1 MKPFTFYKPTEL
13 EGASKLLSGV
23 GRGHLLAGGTDLMT
37 EMKQGV
43 IEPELLISASDIKDM
58 FGIVWNN
65 SGLTIGSMVTL
76 DEIASD
82 TNIGSRI
89 KSLAEAAISIAT
101 PQIRNIATLGG
112 NLCQRPRCWYY
123 RNVRFNCLKKG
134 GEKCFA
140 IGGSNKYNAI
150 LGGADSCYIVHP
162 SDSATVL
169 VALKAKVDIFRN
181 FQRVT
186 IPIRDFF
193 IGPEVAVTREN
204 ILEPGDILISVQI
217 PKESMDGKNV
227 FLKAKE
233 RQSMD
238 FAIASVAA
246 MVKMENG
253 LITGVGIAAGGVA
266 PTPWHLTSTEQKLI
280 GYCVEDI
287 DVQAISAEAFADAK
301 ILSQNGYKLQL
312 VQTYLERA
320 LNLVLR

>member
-1 MKPFTFYKPTEL
+1 MKTFTFHKPTEL
-13 EGASKLLSGV
+13 QEASKLLKNV
-23 GRGHLLAGGTDLMT
+23 GQGHLLAGGTDLVT

-43 IEPELLISASDIKDM
+43 IEPNLLISASDIKDM
-58 FGIVWNN
+58 SGMVWNN

-82 TNIGSRI
+82 ADIGSRI
-89 KSLAEAAISIAT
+89 KSLAEAATSIAT

-140 IGGSNKYNAI
+140 VGGSDKYNAI
-150 LGGADSCYIVHP
+150 LGGSSCYIVHP
-162 SDSATVL
+162 SDSATAL
-169 VALKAKVDIFRN
+169 VALKAKVEIFRDL
-181 FQRVT
+181 QRIT
-186 IPIRDFF
+186 IPIDDFF
-193 IGPEVAVTREN
+193 AGPEVDVTREN

-217 PKESMDGKNV
+217 PKESMDGKSV
-227 FLKAKE
+227 YLKAKE

-238 FAIASVAA
+238 FAIASVAV
-246 MVKMENG
+246 MVKMEKG
-253 LITGVGIAAGGVA
+253 LITEAGIAAGGVA
-266 PTPWHLTSTEQKLI
+266 PIPWHLSSAEGKLI

-287 DVQAISAEAFADAK
+287 DVKAISSEAFADAK
-301 ILSQNGYKLQL
+301 ILGQNGYKLQL